1 MEACHRSGFLTL
13 NFLLRKLC
21 SLHWYRIYLSLY
33 SSGSHQP
40 EFCQQLCLRVREVS
54 KMKAFFYL
62 SSFNYSCIISSRPLS
77 RRSLYW
83 SVEIE
88 ISITRLEPKI
98 RDMLIDGGDW
108 SVDTCVCVCVC
119 MCVCVC
125 TCVCV
130 RACACVYVCVRACV
144 CACVGV
150 YVCVHACASARVC
163 VCGVRGCVCVC
174 ACVHERARVC
184 VCVSVC
190 PRVRVY
196 FHFQPGHW
204 GGQGTKLTNTLYC
217 YTDYIQSGNIPTL

>member
-119 MCVCVC
+119 MCVC
-125 TCVCV
+125 TCV
-130 RACACVYVCVRACV
+130 CV
-144 CACVGV
+144 CACV
-150 YVCVHACASARVC
+150 CMCVC
-163 VCGVRGCVCVC
+163 VCACMCVCVCGCVCVC
-174 ACVHERARVC
+174 ACVRERARVC
-184 VCVSVC
+184 VWRAWVCMCVCMRARARARVC
-190 PRVRVY
+190 VRVCLRARARV
-196 FHFQPGHW
+196 FSFSTGALRWKRHKTH
-204 GGQGTKLTNTLYC
+204 
-217 YTDYIQSGNIPTL
+217 